1 MAVLKT
7 WFLQISPRSWI
18 RSAEVAWTPH
28 TPDHGAG
35 ESLVSRARKWN
46 IALVKQEV
54 LASLPNWP
62 GRHPIRDFVASSNG
76 HTGCLSFLHELGAEL
91 ILVRV
96 PPDPECATWLEK
108 FHGDV
113 DPQAHRRAF
122 EQRAVEETF
131 GSPAG
136 PRTRR
141 DVARTV
147 DEIDWKRFDLVVSLD
162 ISIPARI
169 VRRYPQ
175 VVWAYMITESGM
187 PSYRSSHSRPLHGY
201 DLFLNQR
208 SRRFPVRPWKASH
221 EIDLPWAFQTKECY
235 HWNPRSDDGFVGMDN
250 HTWKIFKDRQL
261 FVPEKN
267 PAVRIHGSPLDFLGQ
282 YARCRY
288 FLRMGSRKTWGT
300 SLLEASCA
308 GCLVLGEPRSVVNT
322 GPLISPLVVHDQ
334 KELQHRLAWLEDHPE
349 ERAELWRRQ
358 QLKTWELAF
367 AQPLRR
373 LVAAVER
380 VRIAKGRAR
389 GA

>member
-1 MAVLKT
+1 MAGPKT

-18 RSAEVAWTPH
+18 RSAEVSWIPH
-28 TPDHGAG
+28 PPDCGAV
-35 ESLVSRARKWN
+35 ESWLSRARKWN

-108 FHGDV
+108 FHGDL
-113 DPQAHRRAF
+113 DPQAHRRTF
-122 EQRAVEETF
+122 EQRAVEQTF
-131 GSPAG
+131 WSPAG

-147 DEIDWKRFDLVVSLD
+147 DEIDWKSFDLVVSLD
-162 ISIPARI
+162 ISIPSRI
-169 VRRYPQ
+169 VRRYPK

-187 PSYRSSHSRPLHGY
+187 PAYLASRRAPLHGY

-208 SRRFPVRPWKASH
+208 CRRFPVRPWKAPH
-221 EIDLPWAFQTKECY
+221 EIELPWAFQTKECY
-235 HWNPRSDDGFVGMDN
+235 HWNPRADDGSVGMDN
-250 HTWKIFKDRQL
+250 HTWKTFEERQ
-261 FVPEKN
+261 VSMPEKN
-267 PAVRIHGSPLDFLGQ
+267 PAVRILGCPIDFLGQ
-282 YARCRY
+282 YARSRY
-288 FLRMGSRKTWGT
+288 FLRMGPRKTWGT

-308 GCLVLGEPRSVVNT
+308 GCLVLGDPRSVVNS

-334 KELQHRLAWLEDHPE
+334 TELPQRLAWLEDHPE

-358 QLKTWELAF
+358 QAKTWELAF
-367 AQPLRR
+367 AQPLRQ
-373 LVAAVER
+373 LVAGVES
-380 VRIAKGRAR
+380 VRKARSRAGRP
-389 GA
+389 